1 MNTEAFLQ
9 AQLAK
14 PLTHRVTTLYASGDV
29 KTHDTRSLG
38 AAENFAIGETRK
50 VGRKLID
57 RATGKTVEVVGV
69 MVAKLEV

>member
-14 PLTHRVTTLYASGDV
+14 PLTHRVTTLYASGAV

-38 AAENFAIGETRK
+38 AAENWAIGETRK

-57 RATGKTVEVVGV
+57 RTTGKTVEVVGV
-69 MVAKLEV
+69 MVEAL

>member
-1 MNTEAFLQ
+1 MNIETFLQ

-14 PLTHRVTTLYASGDV
+14 PLTHRVTTLYASGAV

-38 AAENFAIGETRK
+38 AAENWAIGETRK

-57 RATGKTVEVVGV
+57 RTTGKTVEVVGV
-69 MVAKLEV
+69 MVEAL

>member
-1 MNTEAFLQ
+1 MNVEAFLQ
-9 AQLAK
+9 AKLAQ
-14 PLTHRVTTLYASGDV
+14 PLTHRVTTLYANGTV

-57 RATGKTVEVVGV
+57 RATGQAVEIVGV
-69 MVAKLEV
+69 MVEAL